1 MKFRP
6 SALVLSLLLVL
17 LRGASVAQLLS
28 PQKLLEAEP
37 TDTWPT
43 YNGDYSGR
51 RFSPL
56 TQIQS
61 ANVSSLTLAWMY
73 RAQVSSPMRAVA
85 SRDIKSTPLMVK
97 GVLYFTVPDHVF
109 AVDARTGRE
118 LWHYD
123 WIDKGG
129 HLAGNR
135 GLGMYGDWLFFTPAD
150 GWFISLD
157 ARAGK
162 ERGRNKVADE
172 KMQYFTTTAPMVV
185 GPLILGGVGGGAID

>member
-6 SALVLSLLLVL
+6 LVLVLPLLFVL
-17 LRGASVAQLLS
+17 LQGTSVAQLLS

-56 TQIQS
+56 VQIHS
-61 ANVSSLTLAWMY
+61 SNVSSLALAWMY
-73 RAQVSSPMRAVA
+73 RVKLSTPMRGVA
-85 SRDIKSTPLMVK
+85 SPDIKSTPLMVK
-97 GVLYFTVPDHVF
+97 GILYFTVPDHVF

-123 WIDKGG
+123 WVDKGG
-129 HLAGNR
+129 HLVGNR
-135 GLGMYGDWLFFTPAD
+135 GLGMYGDWLYFMRPTD
-150 GWFISLD
+150 GSFRWKRAREKSAGGRKSPTRRCSISRPWL
-157 ARAGK
+157 RW
-162 ERGRNKVADE
+162 
-172 KMQYFTTTAPMVV
+172 
-185 GPLILGGVGGGAID
+185 